1 MPDSTLETNGWNQW
15 AKYVLKTLEE
25 LSQYNKDTAIKV
37 DQNKDAYIEALNAFK
52 LEVTAQFGD
61 LKKEISVIKTKT
73 AIRSSLIGAIAAGI
87 PAAAYLIYYIISHS
101 IV

>member
-1 MPDSTLETNGWNQW
+1 MEDASNWNQW

-25 LSQYNKDTAIKV
+25 LSQYNKETAIKV
-37 DQNKDAYIEALNAFK
+37 DQNKDAYIEALNTFK

-73 AIRSSLIGAIAAGI
+73 AIRSSLIGAISAAV
-87 PAAAYLIYYIISHS
+87 PAVAYLIYYVITHTP
-101 IV
+101 